1 VPSERIALLRAAF
14 MVTLRDSDLL
24 ADAARIQAEIEPMS
38 GEQLAGIIQS
48 VIGAPANIV
57 EKARVAVELKDAVSR

>member
-1 VPSERIALLRAAF
+1 
-14 MVTLRDSDLL
+14 MVTLRDPDLL
-24 ADAARIQAEIEPMS
+24 ADAARIQAEIEPMN

-57 EKARVAVELKDAVSR
+57 EKARVAIELKDAVSR